1 MRRSEAS
8 QAYEEFLCLKAQVVE
23 EGGRIS
29 RGGIE
34 ARERLWTLVEHLK
47 ENIEVFN
54 EQEKEEIL
62 SVSKKVVFP
71 TPLLRSHH
79 RSRSRSES
87 VGRSRDSSVA
97 SASFLSADMS
107 NVEGD
112 SLATLMEAK
121 LAMEEEME
129 EMQAEQKRK
138 VEEMERAQR
147 KKERDAKRQL
157 IARAAAS
164 GVNVETLGLV
174 EDTASRPLSSSL
186 NTGVLG
192 ASTSTSSDDITR
204 LIGSQRVRAITIKEE
219 DKYAGGC
226 LLYTSPS
233 PRDATLSRMPS
244 SA

>member
-8 QAYEEFLCLKAQVVE
+8 LAYQEFLRLKAQVL
-23 EGGRIS
+23 EGGERLS

-34 ARERLWTLVEHLK
+34 ERERLWTIVEHLK

-54 EQEKEEIL
+54 AQEKEEIL
-62 SVSKKVVFP
+62 SVSEKVIFR
-71 TPLLRSHH
+71 TPLLRIQH

-87 VGRSRDSSVA
+87 LGRSHLSSVA
-97 SASFLSADMS
+97 SVSFLSADMS

-112 SLATLMEAK
+112 PLASLMEAK
-121 LAMEEEME
+121 LRMEEEL
-129 EMQAEQKRK
+129 
-138 VEEMERAQR
+138 EEMEAARR
-147 KKERDAKRQL
+147 RKERDAKRAL
-157 IARAAAS
+157 IAQAAAS
-164 GVNVETLGLV
+164 GVKVETLGLV

-186 NTGVLG
+186 NTGIL
-192 ASTSTSSDDITR
+192 ATNTSTSGDDI
-204 LIGSQRVRAITIKEE
+204 
-219 DKYAGGC
+219 C

>member
-1 MRRSEAS
+1 MFSA
-8 QAYEEFLCLKAQVVE
+8 
-23 EGGRIS
+23 
-29 RGGIE
+29 
-34 ARERLWTLVEHLK
+34 
-47 ENIEVFN
+47 
-54 EQEKEEIL
+54 QEKEEIL
-62 SVSKKVVFP
+62 SVSKKVVFH
-71 TPLLRSHH
+71 TPLLRSFH
-79 RSRSRSES
+79 RRSRSES
-87 VGRSRDSSVA
+87 LGRSHTSSVA

-107 NVEGD
+107 NVDGD
-112 SLATLMEAK
+112 PLASLMEAK

-129 EMQAEQKRK
+129 EERRKMEEMQAEQKRK
-138 VEEMERAQR
+138 VEELERAQR

-186 NTGVLG
+186 NTGIL
-192 ASTSTSSDDITR
+192 AANTSTSGDDITR
-204 LIGSQRVRAITIKEE
+204 LIGSQRVRATTVKEE
-219 DKYAGGC
+219 DKFAGDEDTYPHFKARFEVDVLDC